1 MKRRA
6 NSEPKANAPSDILP
20 QSTEAPSAP
29 APLHPENIADEL
41 RDREGM
47 LATIRDLASAVQVIA
62 EPDQSESG
70 DPSRRAGLLI
80 HGSRGAR
87 GASRAPLARAVE
99 GRPGHR
105 GLSTCADQLPT
116 LAKKGARRGNSA
128 GFSASRPAARGVSMP
143 YLSRRAEPE
152 VRTGESRSPW

>member
-6 NSEPKANAPSDILP
+6 NSKLKANAPSDILP

-70 DPSRRAGLLI
+70 DPLRRVGLLI
-80 HGSRGAR
+80 QRFAGSSRSVASAS
-87 GASRAPLARAVE
+87 GAS
-99 GRPGHR
+99 
-105 GLSTCADQLPT
+105 C
-116 LAKKGARRGNSA
+116 
-128 GFSASRPAARGVSMP
+128 
-143 YLSRRAEPE
+143 
-152 VRTGESRSPW
+152 